1 MCEFLLST
9 EICPTMSKRQIL
21 TIDGNL
27 QRYAQKEREMTNI
40 YCFQQDCNKHKCVI
54 DQTFVIVPENKKYA
68 FAFMKTAHCPI
79 CKRSYTLI
87 TNFRFI
93 KEGVDKQKRAF
104 GCFTPIHKLF
114 AGKEAERIFE
124 NIYEEQKAVL
134 YEVLKNQ
141 SNVKSG
147 FYLNYSE
154 YGIVKRCYSN
164 LSTLKLGRIKYNF
177 EDLKKNTLLF
187 T

>member
-1 MCEFLLST
+1 MYEFLLST

-27 QRYAQKEREMTNI
+27 QCYAQKEREMTNI

-104 GCFTPIHKLF
+104 GCFTPVYKLF